1 MGGENLPGNQ
11 EENIR
16 IEVYYAEDDETIG
29 KYVKEYLEQQDCKV
43 AVFDR
48 ISDIRKAL
56 IGHLPTIVLLDWNM
70 PDGQGNELCLWIRER
85 WETLPI
91 IYLTVRGDSHDIV
104 AGFQNGADD
113 YVVKPFDLAVLYS
126 RILALLRR
134 IEGVIGTKLLCDDL
148 MLDKDKTAVY
158 DGQKEIA
165 VSQPEYRILL
175 ILMENKGKTITRN
188 QLLEQVWDRSG
199 NYVNDNTLTVT
210 MKRLRE
216 KLNHPTCLKTIRSF
230 GYRMEDTQ

>member
-1 MGGENLPGNQ
+1 M
-11 EENIR
+11 
-16 IEVYYAEDDETIG
+16 IEVYYAEDDEAIG
-29 KYVKEYLEQQDCKV
+29 SAVKQYLEQQNCKV

-48 ISDIRKAL
+48 VADIRKAL
-56 IGHLPTIVLLDWNM
+56 LGHPPTIVLLDWNM
-70 PDGQGNELCLWIRER
+70 PDGQGNALCLWIRER
-85 WETLPI
+85 WKALPI
-91 IYLTVRGDSHDIV
+91 VYLTVRGDPHDMV
-104 AGFQNGADD
+104 AGFQTGADD
-113 YVVKPFDLAVLYS
+113 YVVKPFDLAVLHS

-134 IEGVIGTKLLCDDL
+134 AETATDTKLFCDSL
-148 MLDKDKTAVY
+148 MLDKEKTTVY

-175 ILMENKGKTITRN
+175 ILMENKGKTITRT

-216 KLNHPTCLKTIRSF
+216 KLNHPPCLKTIRSF